1 MSRSF
6 SIGSLP
12 SSVTGGGS
20 LTFTSKAA
28 SGGTVV
34 AFHTDASSSIAVSLS
49 PSSNNWVL
57 PATYMDGA
65 TGVVATS
72 VSPLAG
78 FVSVASLNGTAG
90 TLSVSIGGVAPTY
103 GVAPSAPVGMTLLVN
118 GTASS
123 PVTPSSASISVR
135 DDGSALA
142 TVVGSVSSTGASSIQ
157 TLLVNASGVLQ
168 QTSVSIPSQYSGPVT
183 SDVAVLGSGLA
194 VQLIQAGSTLLFSA
208 QQPVARRLLSS
219 TSSGGLSFGNVTEI
233 PASLASGYTFAPTG
247 GSYYAGSSTGSA
259 LTVVLQSTTDQSLR
273 VVQYDSSL
281 QTWSDISGDANA
293 TACPSLSWAS
303 GNVTSLKA
311 VSAAIAYDGG
321 DNLLLGVADA
331 TQGGLALTFAFVPV
345 STLSLW
351 TNGSV
356 NSSCVSGGLWLPQGV
371 SNSSIK
377 LSTIGVSSASAPP
390 PDGSSLIGQFYLW
403 CVAWYLA
410 LTCFAVLTLVPRVW
424 SSVHYRHTMFG
435 VRFSIDL

>member
-1 MSRSF
+1 M
-6 SIGSLP
+6 
-12 SSVTGGGS
+12 
-20 LTFTSKAA
+20 
-28 SGGTVV
+28 
-34 AFHTDASSSIAVSLS
+34 SLS
-49 PSSNNWVL
+49 PSSNDWVL
-57 PATYMDGA
+57 PATYMDG
-65 TGVVATS
+65 V
-72 VSPLAG
+72 
-78 FVSVASLNGTAG
+78 NGTAAAAIAPSGGTVAVADLLGGAARVRLG
-90 TLSVSIGGVAPTY
+90 TLAPSY
-103 GVAPSAPVGMTLLVN
+103 GVAPSTSPTTVSVLVN
-118 GTASS
+118 GTAAS
-123 PVTPSSASISVR
+123 PVMPTSVHAHAY
-135 DDGSALA
+135 DDGSALL
-142 TVVGSVSSTGASSIQ
+142 TVVGSVSSTGASSMQ
-157 TLLVNASGVLQ
+157 VLLLNASGILQ
-168 QTSVSIPSQYSGPVT
+168 QSIVSIPSQYIGPVT
-183 SDVAVLGSGLA
+183 SDVAVLGNGLA

-208 QQPVARRLLSS
+208 QQPLARRLLA
-219 TSSGGLSFGNVTEI
+219 SGGLSFGNVTEI

-293 TACPSLSWAS
+293 TACPSVLWAS

-321 DNLLLGVADA
+321 GNLFLGVADA

-377 LSTIGVSSASAPP
+377 LSTIGVSSTSAPP

-403 CVAWYLA
+403 CALFCVSSIGSHFRGLKCVPSLA
-410 LTCFAVLTLVPRVW
+410 PHPQGQCFDRGAQAAFEQLGRHILHRSKPAIERAVD
-424 SSVHYRHTMFG
+424 HQ
-435 VRFSIDL
+435 